1 MKGYLLT
8 RTVCWEQ
15 GNSEEELPE
24 VVLGCA
30 RVSRVDF
37 SKVRPFPAEVERN
50 AGGTPMRMLPLRH
63 SGHAADGPLA
73 SHASGEKIVVANA
86 V

>member
-1 MKGYLLT
+1 MW
-8 RTVCWEQ
+8 RQ

-37 SKVRPFPAEVERN
+37 SKVRPFPAQVERSVSE
-50 AGGTPMRMLPLRH
+50 APQRMLPLPH
-63 SGHAADGPLA
+63 SGQSGPLT
-73 SHASGEKIVVANA
+73 SYGSNEKIVVANA

>member
-1 MKGYLLT
+1 MNARLRLQM
-8 RTVCWEQ
+8 VWQ

-37 SKVRPFPAEVERN
+37 GKVRPFPAHVDPTASE
-50 AGGTPMRMLPLRH
+50 AGRMLPLRH
-63 SGHAADGPLA
+63 SGQGLDGPLQSA
-73 SHASGEKIVVANA
+73 EKVVVANA
-86 V
+86 L